1 LFAWEVGP
9 LLTIRILLADDDATI
24 RMLLKRLL
32 EANPDWQVCGE
43 ARNGIDAVQK
53 VMHDSPDL
61 VIMDLGMPRMNGLDA
76 GREIAKLQPDLPLL
90 LCTVQ
95 HIEEPGL
102 QDICD
107 AGFRGVVTKENGAEV
122 VAGVEALLK
131 GETRYFHNS
140 SGIPEKET
148 RTNRV

>member
-1 LFAWEVGP
+1 MK
-9 LLTIRILLADDDATI
+9 TRILLADDDATI

-43 ARNGIDAVQK
+43 AGDGIDAVQK
-53 VMHDSPDL
+53 VMQDSPDL
-61 VIMDLGMPRMNGLDA
+61 VIMDLSMPRMNGLDA
-76 GREIAKLQPDLPLL
+76 GREITKLQPDLPML

-95 HIEEPGL
+95 QIEEPGV

-122 VAGVEALLK
+122 IAGVDALLN
-131 GETRYFHNS
+131 GETRYFNS
-140 SGIPEKET
+140 TCRSS
-148 RTNRV
+148 NRCV

>member
-1 LFAWEVGP
+1 MP
-9 LLTIRILLADDDATI
+9 IRILLADDDATI

-32 EANPDWQVCGE
+32 EANPHWQVCGE
-43 ARNGIDAVQK
+43 ATDGIDAVQK
-53 VMHDSPDL
+53 VMQDSPDL
-61 VIMDLGMPRMNGLDA
+61 VIMDLSMPRMNGLDA
-76 GREIAKLQPDLPLL
+76 GREIAKLRPQLPLL

-95 HIEEPGL
+95 HIEEPGM

-131 GETRYFHNS
+131 GEIRC
-140 SGIPEKET
+140 
-148 RTNRV
+148 